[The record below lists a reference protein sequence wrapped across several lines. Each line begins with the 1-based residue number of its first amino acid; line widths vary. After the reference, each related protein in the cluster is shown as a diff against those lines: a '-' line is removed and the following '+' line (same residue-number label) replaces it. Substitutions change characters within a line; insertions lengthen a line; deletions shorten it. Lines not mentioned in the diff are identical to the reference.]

1 MNRYSS
7 ILQQTYDSAIIS
19 ANSRSY
25 PKMFHPPADTK
36 YIYLNSIGKY
46 YLKVGHDYDLNR
58 PMRSKEEVASWYRA
72 EGQNRLEDF
81 KSIYLRI
88 YQSVTGKLLCMII
101 IKLIIIIIYRT
112 LLELFRQISSNTHPL
127 LPNKVL

>member
-1 MNRYSS
+1 MVF
-7 ILQQTYDSAIIS
+7 

-25 PKMFHPPADTK
+25 PKLFYPPAYTK
-36 YIYLNSIGKY
+36 YISFDFIGKF

-88 YQSVTGKLLCMII
+88 YQSVTGKILCMII
-101 IKLIIIIIYRT
+101 IKLIIIIIVVMII
-112 LLELFRQISSNTHPL
+112 L
-127 LPNKVL
+127 